1 MAGGAGSGFRSI
13 PCQCTGLK
21 IPSFCCLTVLYGHS
35 RGWMYAEVGRA
46 PWCSYF
52 AVQIILAELLEY
64 HNAQRWVR
72 MLAWQFRLMSAAGW
86 MFRIISAVMFGCF
99 VLIHI
104 FLIRVAVKCL
114 WWLVGGV
121 YQEYER
127 SSCVDIGQDGL
138 VMEGW
143 SLIWRVKGGHSA
155 RGQCIAQNRPS
166 VLGFDHQTG
175 AVEGMCDSSGFT
187 EKALSEVF
195 LKVLSFSTSIS
206 FYIQ

>member
-99 VLIHI
+99 FNPYFSNKGCCKV
-104 FLIRVAVKCL
+104 FC
-114 WWLVGGV
+114 
-121 YQEYER
+121 
-127 SSCVDIGQDGL
+127 DGL
-138 VMEGW
+138 
-143 SLIWRVKGGHSA
+143 L
-155 RGQCIAQNRPS
+155 
-166 VLGFDHQTG
+166 
-175 AVEGMCDSSGFT
+175 
-187 EKALSEVF
+187 EVF
-195 LKVLSFSTSIS
+195 IRSTRGHPA
-206 FYIQ
+206 